1 MISLYFGGY
10 SLCLIAEEEVS
21 VIILVKKKWNYLYLI
36 ELVATSSINFSW
48 QVFPNII
55 HYNTNKTHQMYSLFI
70 LKCNH
75 LHLVSLDA
83 YAWPGVTFC
92 VLMKLNFIVLFLLN
106 KRFV

>member
-1 MISLYFGGY
+1 MCKYTWTLCLRDIVKTFLCFSIVISLYFGGY

-21 VIILVKKKWNYLYLI
+21 VIILIKKKWNYLYLI

-83 YAWPGVTFC
+83 YA
-92 VLMKLNFIVLFLLN
+92 
-106 KRFV
+106 